1 MKTPLISFI
10 TFLAFLITMVT
21 GPYPAACFAEG
32 DFRLPAPGVMVAL
45 SPPEDPPLLKGI
57 KVHAEDPF
65 RFDFI
70 LDKGDSELSA
80 DELKDESSRLIK
92 YFLASLTIPEK
103 DLWVNLSPY
112 EKDRIIPNSFGLTQ
126 MGRDLLAEDY
136 ILKQITASLIYPEG
150 EVGKRFWKKVYA
162 LAEKKYGTTNIPV
175 NTFNKVWIVP
185 EKAVV
190 YENAKAGTAYVVAS
204 SLKVMLE
211 EDYLSLAKHEGIQ
224 SAPQNT
230 NHLGSEVVREIVLPE
245 LTREVNQDKNF
256 ARVRQV
262 YNSLILATWY
272 KEKIKSSILT
282 QVYADKAKVAGISI
296 RDPQEKQKIYQRYLQ
311 AFKKGVYN
319 YIKEE
324 QDPLTQQMIPRKY
337 FSGGIGFSNY
347 NLDRAMTYVKDASSI
362 KVSKS
367 LFIVD
372 EFSRPVDRAMRGP
385 TNEFSSKVPQR
396 FLDFLSSNKLQNTV
410 QVKDMLE
417 IFLNGLLNSDPAAR
431 LSASEAISDLIAAGL
446 LSKEEV
452 QEKNIAGML
461 LDVLSTT
468 SEENISESYMG
479 LLNALVANGFISRDE
494 IVQKMKAKAT
504 LTVLLKGISSTT
516 KIVAHRVYAQ
526 TLSRLIASGF
536 TDRQEI
542 RGKINEPRFIQDIS
556 AGLVMKLP
564 VRSASADVLNT
575 LVASGIIGKE
585 EIVKQ
590 LQDHHVAG
598 ILFQTLE
605 SKSYQPLFK
614 DTAEALVSLTA
625 SGMINGKRIIGR
637 IREKNLLNNLLESL
651 KNISVYSEKRTII
664 EVLGVL
670 GRGGLLNKEQIREKT
685 VDVLLRLLSGGPHV
699 EVRSAAADALTNFIN
714 AGVIGKEEAEKE
726 NLLDTL
732 LYYFATE
739 SEGNVYKSI
748 IKALNALIGAGL
760 VSRDELKEQLQEK
773 KVIEMVFQSF
783 KSLLPVYI
791 KKANVDI
798 LNELIKSR
806 LIDKQQLMKNK

>member
-1 MKTPLISFI
+1 MKTPFLHRALPRLLLVFI
-10 TFLAFLITMVT
+10 FLLNVT
-21 GPYPAACFAEG
+21 GPLPLAGADEW
-32 DFRLPAPGVMVAL
+32 RLPVPGVMVAL

-57 KVHAEDPF
+57 KVHADNPF

-504 LTVLLKGISSTT
+504 LTVL
-516 KIVAHRVYAQ
+516 
-526 TLSRLIASGF
+526 
-536 TDRQEI
+536 
-542 RGKINEPRFIQDIS
+542 
-556 AGLVMKLP
+556 
-564 VRSASADVLNT
+564 
-575 LVASGIIGKE
+575 
-585 EIVKQ
+585 
-590 LQDHHVAG
+590 
-598 ILFQTLE
+598 
-605 SKSYQPLFK
+605 
-614 DTAEALVSLTA
+614 
-625 SGMINGKRIIGR
+625 
-637 IREKNLLNNLLESL
+637 
-651 KNISVYSEKRTII
+651 
-664 EVLGVL
+664 
-670 GRGGLLNKEQIREKT
+670 
-685 VDVLLRLLSGGPHV
+685 
-699 EVRSAAADALTNFIN
+699 
-714 AGVIGKEEAEKE
+714 
-726 NLLDTL
+726 
-732 LYYFATE
+732 
-739 SEGNVYKSI
+739 
-748 IKALNALIGAGL
+748 
-760 VSRDELKEQLQEK
+760 
-773 KVIEMVFQSF
+773 
-783 KSLLPVYI
+783 
-791 KKANVDI
+791 
-798 LNELIKSR
+798 
-806 LIDKQQLMKNK
+806 